1 MTYSSQRLRG
11 RKVRNEYL
19 TFGAPEILQPEIDE
33 VVDTLRSG
41 WIGSGPK
48 VAQFEHDFAE
58 YKRSDHAVA
67 LNSCTASLLLSMIA
81 AGIGP
86 GAEVITTP
94 MTFCATINAILH
106 AGATPVLAEIDPKTF
121 NIDPDEIELKIG
133 PRTRALLVV
142 HFAGRPCDMSR
153 IMQIVERHNLILI
166 EDCAH
171 ALESRYNNKETGTF
185 GLFGCFSFYVTKNVV
200 TGEGG
205 MVIARNAEDASRIK
219 KLALHGMS
227 DDAWK
232 RYTDSGFKHYYVVE
246 AGYKFNMTDLQAS
259 IGIHQLQR
267 VETNWVTRENIRR
280 RYQAELHDLPLTMPP
295 DPEVG
300 TRHANHLYPVLINED
315 SGVTRDDFVS
325 ILHNSNIGT
334 GIHYL
339 SIPEHPFYQKAF
351 GWSPDD
357 YPIAQRVG
365 RQIVSL
371 PLSAALCEQ
380 DVDDVIEA
388 TKLAF

>member
-1 MTYSSQRLRG
+1 
-11 RKVRNEYL
+11 
-19 TFGAPEILQPEIDE
+19 
-33 VVDTLRSG
+33 
-41 WIGSGPK
+41 
-48 VAQFEHDFAE
+48 
-58 YKRSDHAVA
+58 
-67 LNSCTASLLLSMIA
+67 
-81 AGIGP
+81 
-86 GAEVITTP
+86 
-94 MTFCATINAILH
+94 
-106 AGATPVLAEIDPKTF
+106 
-121 NIDPDEIELKIG
+121 
-133 PRTRALLVV
+133 
-142 HFAGRPCDMSR
+142 
-153 IMQIVERHNLILI
+153 
-166 EDCAH
+166 
-171 ALESRYNNKETGTF
+171 
-185 GLFGCFSFYVTKNVV
+185 
-200 TGEGG
+200 